1 MMEKSDIIDKTLL
14 IYFFDKHPVEEAL
27 HDAAG
32 NLSPHRFLIKPGKC
46 KGLIAKM
53 GGTIRVT
60 SEVGKGSVFTFTLPL

>member
-1 MMEKSDIIDKTLL
+1 MMEKSDIIDQILL
-14 IYFFDKHPVEEAL
+14 IHFFDKHPVEEAL
-27 HDAAG
+27 HDASG

-53 GGTIRVT
+53 GGTISVI